1 MSTPASP
8 LNGSVERLAI
18 ALRGVIT
25 ESVEDAVESKVAPL
39 RKEVAQQGQI
49 LHQHGMLLRGIDRAV
64 LPPEAVAACDSM
76 EEGQPEASKEEEPH
90 P

>member
-8 LNGSVERLAI
+8 LNGSVERLGI

-25 ESVEDAVESKVAPL
+25 ESVEDAVGSKVAPL

-64 LPPEAVAACDSM
+64 LPPEAVAACHSM